1 MKTVTTLVLSALV
14 LISAALS
21 SGPASADTRDG
32 IPVIKQVPEN
42 WSYSDI
48 TQHYIDERGA
58 NRIEADRVRGELL
71 AHIENIHGVREA
83 GYLISAVDDETGG
96 LKILWHGDGDERRQ
110 EIISAANEAHLSVTF
125 IKYPFSWEEVDKQ
138 ARRIA
143 ARRSDLSHLGFSLS
157 GISTVAFDRPS
168 LVVEGAL
175 MQGTIPGVSGAD
187 ASVKG
192 TISDI
197 ENLVRS
203 EGSIPVEVKLADPL
217 KLISA
222 RPSRTTDVSSFSG
235 GGFMRSYFLD
245 QSASTV
251 CSMAFTLRINDVE
264 RPTTARHCH
273 ALAGGSWRA
282 YNSDSS
288 SYGATDIRGDRTGT
302 ATLASRGIGWTF
314 DGGPQS
320 TDVVPVRGM
329 QKVGVGSLVC
339 TDGGNSG
346 VHCDG
351 KIVDV
356 GFLMTTDEEGD
367 FYTMRAEQTDKKVL
381 GVSGD
386 SGGPVVVPWSD
397 GFGAVGIMQAA
408 GGTASCG
415 TTNHPAVDCGWAV
428 LFSDIYTVSA
438 DLGGTLVT
446 G

>member
-1 MKTVTTLVLSALV
+1 M
-14 LISAALS
+14 
-21 SGPASADTRDG
+21 
-32 IPVIKQVPEN
+32 
-42 WSYSDI
+42 
-48 TQHYIDERGA
+48 
-58 NRIEADRVRGELL
+58 RGELL
-71 AHIENIHGVREA
+71 AHIENIHGVKEA

-110 EIISAANEAHLSVTF
+110 DVISAANEAHLPVAF
-125 IKYPFSWEEVDKQ
+125 VEYPFSWEEVDKQ
-138 ARRIA
+138 ARKIA
-143 ARRSDLSHLGFSLS
+143 ARRNDLSQLGFSLS

-175 MQGTIPGVSGAD
+175 MQRSLPGVSGVG
-187 ASVKG
+187 ASANG
-192 TISDI
+192 AISEVEDI
-197 ENLVRS
+197 VRS
-203 EGSIPVEVKLADPL
+203 EGSIPVDVRLADPL
-217 KLISA
+217 TSISA
-222 RPSRTTDVSSFSG
+222 RPSRTTDVPSFSG
-235 GGFMRSYFLD
+235 GGFMRSFIAL
-245 QSASTV
+245 QSFSKV

-264 RPTTARHCH
+264 RPTTARHCQP
-273 ALAGGSWRA
+273 AVAGGSWRA

-302 ATLASRGIGWTF
+302 ATLASRGVGWTF

-320 TDVVPVRGM
+320 TDIVPVRGM

-351 KIVDV
+351 KVVDV
-356 GFLMTTDEEGD
+356 GFLITSDEEGD
-367 FYTMRAEQTDKKVL
+367 FYTMRAEQVDKKVL

-386 SGGPVVVPWSD
+386 SGGPVIVPWSD

-415 TTNHPAVDCGWAV
+415 TTNHSAVDCGWAV